1 MVQNSTIITASVA
14 AVATG
19 ILAYVVYF
27 DYNRRADPN
36 FRRKLRRNE
45 RQQHRAEKDAAVEES
60 ARQRQTIKAL
70 VAEAKDEG
78 YPSDTEGR
86 EAFFLQQVSE
96 GETLSVDPSRSLEAA
111 LAFYRALKVYPTPGD
126 LINIYD
132 KTVPKPVLDILA
144 EMIAYDSDLKIGG
157 SYTGGVN
164 LSDMPPAAGLD

>member
-1 MVQNSTIITASVA
+1 VSLLYPCGPPCPSIGRLQPCRGRDAASLFDHA
-14 AVATG
+14 NPADLRPPFFA
-19 ILAYVVYF
+19 AYVVYF

-96 GETLSVDPSRSLEAA
+96 GETLSVDRESPWQYGSHGTQLTLISQPPALSRPPSPSTGPSRST
-111 LAFYRALKVYPTPGD
+111 R
-126 LINIYD
+126 
-132 KTVPKPVLDILA
+132 
-144 EMIAYDSDLKIGG
+144 
-157 SYTGGVN
+157 
-164 LSDMPPAAGLD
+164 PPAT

>member
-1 MVQNSTIITASVA
+1 MSLLHPCGPPWPSIGRLQPGRGCRDAASLFDRA
-14 AVATG
+14 NPADLCPLFFA
-19 ILAYVVYF
+19 AYVVYF

-96 GETLSVDPSRSLEAA
+96 GETLSVDREWPCR
-111 LAFYRALKVYPTPGD
+111 
-126 LINIYD
+126 
-132 KTVPKPVLDILA
+132 
-144 EMIAYDSDLKIGG
+144 
-157 SYTGGVN
+157 
-164 LSDMPPAAGLD
+164 